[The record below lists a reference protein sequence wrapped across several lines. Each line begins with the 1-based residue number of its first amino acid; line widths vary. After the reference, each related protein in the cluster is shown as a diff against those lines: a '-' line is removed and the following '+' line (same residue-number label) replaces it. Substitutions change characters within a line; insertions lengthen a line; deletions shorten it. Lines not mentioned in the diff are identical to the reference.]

1 MNLYYNK
8 NFRLIYLINL
18 LATISGL
25 IYTFIVPL
33 ILYDLTNSAFAMST
47 MRMMEFIPNVL
58 LGMLAGVL
66 VDRVNRNFLLVYG
79 GLLKFLLSIV
89 LLIAISTEE
98 VVLWHLYILG
108 FLLVTIGYTVGNAS
122 NAIIPQLFEKSQ
134 MTAIQAQFSLIN
146 TLGSIIGPALTGALL
161 IWLSYNHFLWIY
173 VFCMGI
179 CWLLATKIERLDIP
193 AQRNK
198 LSIWGDMKEGIYALV
213 ENKTLFTPTVTIL
226 ISNFASSLCI
236 GVQAFY
242 VLDVLA
248 NTEEQLGM
256 MYTISAIGGIF
267 AAKTIL
273 PLRKKFRRG
282 QIYSQLP
289 IIDLLVFLILFTLDS
304 WLLIGLLFAIRTYT
318 SVVTNIIYSAIRQET
333 TPNHLLGR
341 VAGTSSMMM
350 KLVVPA
356 GLLVGGLWAEVWP
369 IPYVFLLCAIIT
381 LVNYIVLKR
390 AKFSE
395 VD

>member
-1 MNLYYNK
+1 MNLFANK
-8 NFRLIYLINL
+8 NFLLIYSINL
-18 LATISGL
+18 LGTISGL
-25 IYTFIVPL
+25 IYTFIIPL

-47 MRMMEFIPNVL
+47 MRMMEFLPNVL

-66 VDRVNRNFLLVYG
+66 VDRVNRNFMLVYG

-108 FLLVTIGYTVGNAS
+108 FLLATIGYTVGNAS

-134 MTAIQAQFSLIN
+134 MTAIQAKFSLVN

-173 VFCMGI
+173 VICMGM
-179 CWLLATKIERLDIP
+179 CWLLATKIERTDIP
-193 AQRNK
+193 VQPTK
-198 LSIWGDMKEGIYALV
+198 LSIWGDMKEGIYALI
-213 ENKTLFTPTVTIL
+213 ENKTLLTPTVTIL

-242 VLDVLA
+242 VLDVLG

-267 AAKTIL
+267 VAKTIL

-304 WLLIGLLFAIRTYT
+304 WVLIGLLFAIRTYT

-341 VAGTSSMMM
+341 VAGTSSMLM
-350 KLVVPA
+350 KLAVPI

-369 IPYVFLLCAIIT
+369 IPYVFLFCAIIT

-390 AKFSE
+390 AMFSE